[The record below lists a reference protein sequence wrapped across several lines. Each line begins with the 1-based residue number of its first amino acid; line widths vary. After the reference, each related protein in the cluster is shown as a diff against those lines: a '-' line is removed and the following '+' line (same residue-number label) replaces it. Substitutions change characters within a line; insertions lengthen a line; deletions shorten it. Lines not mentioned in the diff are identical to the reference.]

1 MRKPRK
7 PNGKVLRAVQPN
19 AGIRAQYQR
28 RIKALVDE
36 MATSY
41 EYWLPIAYRRNEP
54 AMAMDDMLPARAI
67 ERVLQRMGRYWMKR
81 FEDAAPKLASYFLQS
96 VRTRS
101 ERVLRKILRDA
112 GISVK
117 FPPFTPE
124 LKDIVQAGIT
134 ENVGLIKSI
143 PQAYHTQV
151 EGLVMRSVAAGRDL
165 STLTTELKS
174 RYGVTQRRAEL
185 IARDQNNKATSLIQ
199 RERQMAVGINEGL
212 WMHSHAG
219 KKPRRTHLANDRRV
233 FNLAEGWHDP
243 DPKVNK
249 RIWPGELI
257 HCRCTWKP
265 IVKGFS

>member
-1 MRKPRK
+1 MPRRRK
-7 PNGKVLRAVQPN
+7 PNVKTLSAVRPN
-19 AGIRAQYQR
+19 AGIRAAYQR
-28 RIKALVDE
+28 KMKALVDE

-41 EYWLPIAYRRNEP
+41 EHWLRAAYRKNEP
-54 AMAMDDMLPARAI
+54 HMAQDDMLPARAL
-67 ERVLQRMGRYWMKR
+67 ERMLQRMGRHWMKR
-81 FEDAAPKLASYFLQS
+81 FEAAARPLANYFLQS
-96 VRTRS
+96 VKTRS
-101 ERVLRKILRDA
+101 EKTLRKILRDA

-117 FPPFTPE
+117 FSLTPE
-124 LKDIVQAGIT
+124 LRDIVAAGVT

-165 STLTTELKS
+165 SELTTELRS

-199 RERQMAVGINEGL
+199 RERQMSVGINEGL

-219 KKPRRTHLANDRRV
+219 KKPRPTHLANDRKTFV
-233 FNLAEGWHDP
+233 LAEGWFDP
-243 DPKVNK
+243 DPKVHK
-249 RIWPGELI
+249 HIWPGELI

-265 IVKGFS
+265 IVKGFT